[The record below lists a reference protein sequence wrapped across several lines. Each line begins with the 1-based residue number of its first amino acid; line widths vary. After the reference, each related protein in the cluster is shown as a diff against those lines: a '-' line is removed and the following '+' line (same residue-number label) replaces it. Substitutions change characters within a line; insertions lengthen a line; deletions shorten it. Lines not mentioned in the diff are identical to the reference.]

1 MKKTG
6 SGSNNTNKTKK
17 KSKNKISSNKNKER
31 SPYINL
37 ASTGNNSTRSTN
49 TQTPLIISTSLLSFE
64 YEYIIQKLLR
74 YLKQKLTIIQYE
86 DIKAFIYN
94 EINKIVSNKTI
105 NNNNYSIL
113 DKKDSLKIYKS
124 YRNNINN
131 LCLNS
136 NKFNNNSKKEKNN
149 EKNLKLSYDF
159 SNRFISSPKNN
170 NNNKPIR
177 IVLENIKINEKAKS
191 TSKSKYSK
199 NYKDKYSLY
208 SIMKSSHS
216 YSYNNNK
223 KKINN
228 NSHSKSKSKSTS
240 RENFNMNLNN
250 NRTINSKS
258 DNITINNTN
267 INQINSSSSITKGI
281 FNSIS
286 SNNNRDI
293 NQKSKKYTTIKST
306 LIHQSLPLLNE
317 KLFSKLTNSNNR
329 TKSSK
334 KNNIVYNTI
343 SNISVSKITKS
354 ISYKTEPNI
363 SHNINISLTNK
374 SNNFKNE
381 NNYNSLRI
389 NSYRKK
395 VKFNNKNLKNKNKKN
410 NLIIKNQI
418 NYLSPSENNKIKIT
432 NISPKHRNNNNNNN
446 NNLEF
451 KTTQIPVLKNEEMI
465 KQIKNTIDDN
475 LKVMFN
481 FSYEN
486 FLSKE
491 SEHESKEISREIN
504 MNVSNENI

>member
-1 MKKTG
+1 M
-6 SGSNNTNKTKK
+6 
-17 KSKNKISSNKNKER
+17 
-31 SPYINL
+31 
-37 ASTGNNSTRSTN
+37 
-49 TQTPLIISTSLLSFE
+49 
-64 YEYIIQKLLR
+64 
-74 YLKQKLTIIQYE
+74 
-86 DIKAFIYN
+86 
-94 EINKIVSNKTI
+94 
-105 NNNNYSIL
+105 
-113 DKKDSLKIYKS
+113 
-124 YRNNINN
+124 
-131 LCLNS
+131 
-136 NKFNNNSKKEKNN
+136 
-149 EKNLKLSYDF
+149 
-159 SNRFISSPKNN
+159 
-170 NNNKPIR
+170 
-177 IVLENIKINEKAKS
+177 
-191 TSKSKYSK
+191 
-199 NYKDKYSLY
+199 
-208 SIMKSSHS
+208 
-216 YSYNNNK
+216 
-223 KKINN
+223 
-228 NSHSKSKSKSTS
+228 
-240 RENFNMNLNN
+240 
-250 NRTINSKS
+250 
-258 DNITINNTN
+258 
-267 INQINSSSSITKGI
+267 
-281 FNSIS
+281 
-286 SNNNRDI
+286 
-293 NQKSKKYTTIKST
+293 
-306 LIHQSLPLLNE
+306 
-317 KLFSKLTNSNNR
+317 
-329 TKSSK
+329 
-334 KNNIVYNTI
+334 
-343 SNISVSKITKS
+343 SKITKN